1 MTGII
6 LAFGVFIT
14 ALGVIGVLRPGELIR
29 FVETIWRSQGGI
41 YLVVALR
48 LGLGAVLI
56 AAAPDTRYPLAIRV
70 LGFVSLLSGV
80 AAALMGRRRIES
92 MLDWWTQRSPA
103 LIRIWS
109 VAAVAFGAFLS
120 YAAT

>member
-14 ALGVIGVLRPGELIR
+14 ALGVVGVLRPGELIR
-29 FVETIWRSQGGI
+29 LVETIWRSQGGI

-56 AAAPDTRYPLAIRV
+56 AAAPECRYPLAIRV
-70 LGFVSLLSGV
+70 LGYVSLLSGV
-80 AAALMGRRRIES
+80 AAAVMGRRRIRS
-92 MLDWWTQRSPA
+92 LLDWWTQRPPT
-103 LIRIWS
+103 LIRVWS
-109 VAAVAFGAFLS
+109 VAAVAFGAFLA
-120 YAAT
+120 YAAS